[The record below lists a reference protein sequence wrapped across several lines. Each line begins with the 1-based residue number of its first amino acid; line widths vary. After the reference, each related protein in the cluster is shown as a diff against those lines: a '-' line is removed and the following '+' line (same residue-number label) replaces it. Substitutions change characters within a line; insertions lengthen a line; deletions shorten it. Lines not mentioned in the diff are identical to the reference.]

1 MLKDLLNGKNRDI
14 NFRNLRRAFDRMGA
28 VLTVHIKLVR
38 MGPNITFTRMEGYTV
53 EQVNRLL
60 REGIPVVF
68 HEVSSG
74 YLLYPSQVVGEG
86 GSTITVGNVHYA
98 NGNIFV
104 HAAEIGDNSF
114 TLLTDM
120 LET

>member
-1 MLKDLLNGKNRDI
+1 MLKDLLNGKSRDI

-38 MGPNITFTRMEGYTV
+38 TGPNITFTRMEGYTV

-74 YLLYPSQVVGEG
+74 YLLYPSQVVEG
-86 GSTITVGNVHYA
+86 ASTISVGNVHYA
-98 NGNIFV
+98 NGKIFT
-104 HAAEIGDNSF
+104 HAAEITDNSF
-114 TLLTDM
+114 TLLTGIV
-120 LET
+120 ET